1 MSEKTER
8 VTYRTLSE
16 AIETM
21 RKEIKGDLGNVQS
34 QIADLSER
42 IEENYVTQKEF
53 IPLKK
58 DVGDLQSS
66 IRWVVITILG
76 VIIVAV
82 LNLVIKE

>member
-1 MSEKTER
+1 MTEKTER

-21 RKEIKGDLGNVQS
+21 RKEIKGDLGNVQE
-34 QIADLSER
+34 QIADLSNR

-58 DVGDLQSS
+58 DVGDLQAS

-76 VIIVAV
+76 VVIIAV
-82 LNLVIKE
+82 INLVIKV